1 MNQSGNTDPSLALRV
16 LQFPLTRLLLLGGVL
31 FFMMAESNGLR
42 ERLASSRVDMI
53 TVSIAMGALAFMVY
67 TAFVR
72 VVERREASELAL
84 APMPREWAIGALI
97 GAGLYTL
104 CVLILM
110 TLGIYRVEGLN
121 SASFLLTAIAMAI
134 STGIFEELVF
144 RGVLF
149 RILEEVLGSWIAL
162 AASSLVFGFIHLLN
176 PAGTVTGALFISIE
190 AGLLLGAAYMLTRRL
205 WISIGFHMAW
215 NYTQSGIFS
224 GVVSGGVADP
234 GLIKA
239 AISGPALLTGGSFG
253 LESSLIAFVLCTATG
268 VTMLVM
274 AKRRGHVIPP
284 VWRR

>member
-72 VVERREASELAL
+72 LVEHREPSELAL
-84 APMPREWAIGALI
+84 APMPREWSIGALI

-121 SASFLLTAIAMAI
+121 PASFLLTAIAMAI

-190 AGLLLGAAYMLTRRL
+190 AGVLLGAAYMLTRRL
-205 WISIGFHMAW
+205 WVSIGFHMAW

-224 GVVSGGVADP
+224 GIVSGGEADP

-239 AISGPALLTGGSFG
+239 AISGPAMLTGGSFG

>member
-190 AGLLLGAAYMLTRRL
+190 AGVLLGAAYMLTRRL
-205 WISIGFHMAW
+205 WVSIGFHMAW

-224 GVVSGGVADP
+224 GIVSGGEADP

-239 AISGPALLTGGSFG
+239 AISGPAMLTGGSFG

>member
-72 VVERREASELAL
+72 LVERREASELAL